1 MRKDTIESIIIMV
14 VAFALIGGG
23 YLYIQTASDVDPTFT
38 NVESWSM
45 QHSDESQLGVIDT
58 GDMVILKN
66 KDSYSQLTTYVDG
79 YASGYSSFGEYGNV
93 VVYERN
99 PSSNLNPVIHRLILY
114 LEYVGEIDGIN
125 TWSAP
130 SLANFDGNW
139 SCTNSTDYTKL
150 SGTLELYNIG
160 YGNKT
165 VSFNFSDLEGYEYS
179 GYLTKGD
186 NASTNN
192 YFDQSTSITKG
203 LVNYEDINSVAW
215 IEIPWGG
222 ILKLVKNGD
231 MNRINDWVPNSIPS
245 MVISL
250 AAILLAFLAAN
261 SIINYREYSKF
272 YRLNKERKK

>member
-1 MRKDTIESIIIMV
+1 MRKDAIESIIIMV

-114 LEYVGEIDGIN
+114 LEYVGEIDGVD

-139 SCTNSTDYTKL
+139 SCTSGTDYTKL

-165 VSFNFSDLEGYEYS
+165 VSFDFSNLEGYEYS

-203 LVNYEDINSVAW
+203 LVTYEDINSVAW